1 MNREGEAWGP
11 SEKEEEEEG
20 EKRYGE
26 RGWRTKRRAVGWN
39 IKRRRESNL
48 WRRERERE

>member
-11 SEKEEEEEG
+11 SEKEEEEEEG

-26 RGWRTKRRAVGWN
+26 RGWRTKRRVVGWN
-39 IKRRRESNL
+39 IKRRNL
-48 WRRERERE
+48 WRRERE